1 MPESRQAVDTSARNL
16 PPLREIIARYGLS
29 ANKSLGQNF
38 LFDLNLTCRIARS
51 AGNLMGKTVIEVGP
65 GPGGLTRALLQEGA
79 HVIAIERDERCRTAL
94 EELAEAYPGQMI
106 TVFGDALEQDPL
118 QFCLSGET
126 PEIIANLPF
135 NIATPLIFQWLED
148 AKRYAGMTLTLQKEM
163 AERITATPRSK
174 NYSRLSVMTQWRCET
189 RALFKIPPR
198 AFIPPP
204 KVTSMV
210 IRLIPRGQ
218 LLAEADPETLAMV
231 VKAAFGQRRK
241 MLRSSLKVLNVDTLP
256 LLETADILPTA
267 RAEELTVEQFCALA
281 RALDEQVEPTTSTD
295 LRAGP

>member
-1 MPESRQAVDTSARNL
+1 MPESRQAVDTSTRNL

-51 AGNLMGKTVIEVGP
+51 SGNLMGKTVIEVGP

-135 NIATPLIFQWLED
+135 NIATPLIFKWLED

-163 AERITATPRSK
+163 AERITATPQSK
-174 NYSRLSVMTQWRCET
+174 DYGRLSVMTQWRCET
-189 RALFKIPPR
+189 HALFKIPPR

-204 KVTSMV
+204 KVISMV

-231 VKAAFGQRRK
+231 VKSAFGQRRK
-241 MLRSSLKVLNVDTLP
+241 MLRSSLKALNVDTLP
-256 LLETADILPTA
+256 LLEAADILPTA

-281 RALDEQVEPTTSTD
+281 RALDEQV
-295 LRAGP
+295 